1 MRLSGNATGG
11 MMRDYVY
18 VDRDFLA
25 SQEPEAVA
33 LREKM
38 FELGEILRVLQKA
51 KQENSQI

>member
-38 FELGEILRVLQKA
+38 FERGEKLRVLQKA